1 MSVAMAGGVRV
12 LFAGYVDVHVHIL
25 ARCGRKC
32 TTLGMPRLDMLR
44 AGRRTCSQPPMRVAH
59 A

>member
-1 MSVAMAGGVRV
+1 MSVGARVAMAVGMRV
-12 LFAGYVDVHVHIL
+12 LFAGDVDVHVHIL

-32 TTLGMPRLDMLR
+32 TSLGVHGTGRG
-44 AGRRTCSQPPMRVAH
+44 AGSQPPMRVAH